1 MDATSFPNLDAA
13 KAAMREEISL
23 DDFWAYMPMH
33 NYIYAPARAHWPGAS
48 VNSRLPAVEIIDAS
62 GKKITV
68 KPTAWLDKHKPVE
81 QMTWAPG
88 EPELI
93 RDRLLDEGGW
103 IERKGVTAYNLF
115 RPAMIVP
122 RQGETGCRRS
132 RPTTCSALR

>member
-1 MDATSFPNLDAA
+1 MDATCFPNLDAA

-48 VNSRLPAVEIIDAS
+48 VNSRLSAVEIIDAS

-68 KPTAWLDKHKPVE
+68 LPTAWLDKHKPVE

-88 EPELI
+88 LPMII
-93 RDRLLDEGGW
+93 RNRLLLRAAGSRSAALPASTS
-103 IERKGVTAYNLF
+103 ISPRRSSTERPE
-115 RPAMIVP
+115 RPAN
-122 RQGETGCRRS
+122 G
-132 RPTTCSALR
+132 PTTSA